1 MALTNGIYK
10 GKGLS
15 LTINSIEYNLDAK
28 SVALSS
34 EDKDVITFADIASG
48 AKQWFFTVTALF
60 DAGTGS
66 LWRYV
71 WDNAGTEDVAFTFKP
86 YGNATASATQPHF
99 TGTLTVGTKPDIS
112 GDANSTFEFEVRFDV
127 DGEPTMDTGV

>member
-15 LTINSIEYNLDAK
+15 LTIDAVEYNMDISSASLT
-28 SVALSS
+28 S
-34 EDKDVITFADIASG
+34 EDLEVITFADMASG
-48 AKQWFFTVTALF
+48 NKQWTLTVTALF

-71 WDNAGTEDVAFTFKP
+71 WDNAGTDAVAFKLTA
-86 YGNATASATQPHF
+86 YGNDIASDTQPF
-99 TGTLTVGTKPDIS
+99 ISGNINIGSKPDWS
-112 GDANSTFEFEVRFDV
+112 TDANSASETEMAFEVV
-127 DGEPTMDTGV
+127 GEPSLVTV